1 MLVNRRSPGAAI
13 LPSVEMRLNPER
25 CANQK
30 KRRCVHQIGE
40 LKERTELVLYFCT
53 N

>member
-1 MLVNRRSPGAAI
+1 MLVTRISPCAAI